1 METPPEYPK
10 FTGREPCRSTD
21 PEAFYPDNY
30 ARGYHATIKEICEW
44 CPMREPCGEW
54 AIWFEDHGFWAGLSA
69 SDRRRIRKKRGITIR
84 SSESRQ
90 SAA

>member
-1 METPPEYPK
+1 MTQPPEYPK

-21 PEAFYPDNY
+21 PDAFYPEVY
-30 ARGYHATIKEICEW
+30 EPSHHATIKEICEW

-54 AIWFEDHGFWAGLSA
+54 AIWYEPLGFWAGLSPA
-69 SDRRRIRKKRGITIR
+69 DRRRIRHQRGIVIR